1 MPTATPSTLAVSTRR
16 GVITF
21 TTSLEWEE
29 AIAILGRIGSTQEPD
44 SFANS
49 LLAKER
55 GGKYMSQAQVSWVYK
70 LAQDELDAQNTQ
82 SAESTSGA
90 GAGDTSGAEGAR
102 TKCEATSVLSSL
114 IEANFRGLK
123 RPALRFSLSDIE
135 NGVVN
140 VVIKYMTM
148 GRNAG
153 GAWVTVGGELAGKID
168 RSGEFVA
175 YDNLLGK
182 DTLVTFID
190 SLQHNLVEMV
200 AEYGKKTGQCSC
212 CGRTLT
218 NQASIDL
225 GIGPICMEKYGLG

>member
-1 MPTATPSTLAVSTRR
+1 MPLATPSTLAVSTRR

-29 AIAILGRIGSTQEPD
+29 AIAILGRIGSTQERD

-55 GGKYMSQAQVSWVYK
+55 SGKYMSEAQVSWVYK
-70 LAQDELDAQNTQ
+70 LAQDELDAQ

-90 GAGDTSGAEGAR
+90 GADDTSGAEGAR

-123 RPALRFSLSDIE
+123 KPALRFELNCGDE
-135 NGVVN
+135 NSACA

-182 DTLVTFID
+182 DALVTFID